1 MDVAQ
6 SLILLVAAV
15 AAVASVARRFGRT
28 APLLLVVAGV
38 GASLIPGVK
47 EVRISSDVILIGV
60 LPPLL
65 YATAIRTSL
74 MDFRANARPIA
85 LLSVGLVVFTT
96 IGAGLLAWWLLPI
109 PLAAALALGAVVAPP
124 DAVAAT
130 AVARR
135 VGLPRRVVTILE
147 GESLVNDATAIVCL
161 RAAIAAMGGSVTA
174 WEVGREFAVSAFGGV
189 AVGVVVAF
197 VIGMIRKR
205 IDDVITDI
213 TVSLLCPFVA
223 YIAAEE
229 IHASGV
235 LAVVVTGLL
244 LGHKSHVIQSA
255 QARVLERGNWAT
267 FQFVLENSVFFL
279 IGLQARSI
287 ISDLADS
294 SLSGARIAVTAL
306 VVLVGVIVMRIV
318 WVFPATY
325 LPRWLS
331 KRVARRD
338 PSPPWQVPAVISWT
352 GMRGAV
358 TLAAVFLL
366 PDDTPHREVIV
377 LIALVVAAGTLLIQG
392 ATLPFVVRRLG
403 LTGPDPAQDVLI
415 EARLYQQAAA
425 AGLAVLDAELGGD
438 EPQEVVDRL
447 RRIGLERADAAWE
460 MLGGHDETPSELYA
474 RLRTKMLVAERTMVL
489 AARDDNSAPD
499 EVLRKVLESLDIEE
513 SMLMR
518 TERNDSGDR
527 VTDLV
532 LHADHS
538 EPCDELRQ
546 AVDTPAAEPLT
557 PTGCEECLALA
568 EPWVHLR
575 ICVSCGHVGC
585 CDSSPNRHATNHFRL
600 TEHPVMQS
608 FEPGEAWRWC
618 YIHDV
623 MG

>member
-1 MDVAQ
+1 MHVAQ
-6 SLILLVAAV
+6 TLILLVTAV
-15 AAVASVARRFGRT
+15 AGVASLARRFGRT

-38 GASLIPGVK
+38 VASYLPGVDDIR
-47 EVRISSDVILIGV
+47 VSSDVILVGV

-74 MDFRANARPIA
+74 VDFRVNLRPIG
-85 LLSVGLVVFTT
+85 LLSVGLVGFTT
-96 IGAGLLAWWLLPI
+96 VGAGLLAWWLLPI
-109 PLAAALALGAVVAPP
+109 PLATAFALGAVVAPP

-135 VGLPRRVVTILE
+135 VGLPRRVVSILE

-161 RAAIAAMGGSVTA
+161 RAAIAAMAGSVTA
-174 WEVGREFAVSAFGGV
+174 GEVIGDFAVSAFGGV
-189 AVGVVVAF
+189 AIGVAVAF
-197 VIGMIRKR
+197 VIGKLRQR

-213 TVSLLCPFVA
+213 TMSFVCPFVA
-223 YIAAEE
+223 YLAAEE

-244 LGHKSHVIQSA
+244 LGHKSNVIQSA

-267 FQFVLENSVFFL
+267 IQFVLENSVFFL
-279 IGLQARSI
+279 IGLQVQTI
-287 ISDLADS
+287 VSDLGDS
-294 SLSGARIAVTAL
+294 TLSGGRIALTAL
-306 VVLVGVIVMRIV
+306 VVLVGVILLRII

-331 KRVARRD
+331 KSVARRD

-392 ATLPFVVRRLG
+392 STLPLVVRRLR
-403 LTGPDPAQDVLI
+403 LAGPDPAQDMLV
-415 EARLYQQAAA
+415 EARLYQQAAN
-425 AGLAVLDAELGGD
+425 AGLAALDQELTGD
-438 EPQEVVDRL
+438 EPPQVVQRL
-447 RRIGLERADAAWE
+447 RSRGLERADAAWE
-460 MLGGHDETPSELYA
+460 TLGGRDETPSEMYA
-474 RLRTKMLVAERTMVL
+474 RLRSKMLEVERATVL
-489 AARDDNSAPD
+489 QARDDNTAPD
-499 EVLRKVLESLDIEE
+499 EVLRRVLESLDIEE
-513 SMLMR
+513 TVLLR
-518 TERNDSGDR
+518 AERSDSSER
-527 VTDLV
+527 AVDLV
-532 LHADHS
+532 PHAS
-538 EPCDELRQ
+538 NGAGC
-546 AVDTPAAEPLT
+546 VDLEEALTQPMAPAITPN
-557 PTGCEECLALA
+557 GCEECLALGDS
-568 EPWVHLR
+568 WVHLR

-585 CDSSPNRHATNHFRL
+585 CDSSPNRHATNHFRA

-618 YIHDV
+618 YIHDLT
-623 MG
+623 G